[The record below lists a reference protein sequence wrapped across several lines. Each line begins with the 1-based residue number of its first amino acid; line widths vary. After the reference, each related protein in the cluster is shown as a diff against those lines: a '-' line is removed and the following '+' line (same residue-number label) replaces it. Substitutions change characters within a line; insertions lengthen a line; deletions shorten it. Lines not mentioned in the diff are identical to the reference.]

1 MRSTALSGLPAML
14 ACLLAIAGCASTP
27 TPAPAPD
34 PRPPLT
40 LVGYVTA
47 GEPVRAS
54 AAAELD
60 VANFAF
66 AAPDAA
72 HRVGLGTAQ
81 NAAALS
87 ELVRLRQRAPG
98 LRVVLS
104 IGGWGAGHFSEA
116 AATPQTR
123 AVFVDSA
130 MALLRQY
137 DLDGLDID
145 WEYPTLADAG
155 ISASADDKAHFTA
168 LLSDLRAALDA
179 QGARDG
185 RRYLLT
191 IAAAEGRLASGLD
204 LPAIAPLLDWINLMT
219 YDFYGS
225 LTPTTG
231 HAAALGRSR
240 LAPAEAR
247 TTETAV
253 DSFLRAGVPAAKLH
267 VGMAF
272 YGRRFGEVA
281 PRQAGLLQP
290 YRSDGG
296 FISYRQIVEGDLTG
310 SGGFESHWD
319 PQARAAWLWNPRS
332 AQMISYE
339 DPRALRE
346 KVAYARAQGLGGVM
360 FWELHQD
367 HGQDLLDVV
376 RQAIDAPAPAAA
388 TSALTPA
395 R

>member
-1 MRSTALSGLPAML
+1 MRLIASSGLSAVL
-14 ACLLAIAGCASTP
+14 ACLLTLTGCASAPSPAQP
-27 TPAPAPD
+27 TF
-34 PRPPLT
+34 PRKPLT

-54 AAAELD
+54 AAAKLD

-72 HRVGLGTAQ
+72 HRVSLGTTQ

-87 ELVRLRQRAPG
+87 ALVRLRQQAAPG

-116 AATPQTR
+116 AATPQAR
-123 AVFVDSA
+123 AIFVDSA

-168 LLSDLRAALDA
+168 LLGDLRAALDA

-240 LAPAEAR
+240 LAPADAR
-247 TTETAV
+247 TTEAAV
-253 DSFLRAGVPAAKLH
+253 EGFLRAGVPAAKLH

-281 PRQAGLLQP
+281 PQQAGLLQP

-296 FISYRQIVEGDLTG
+296 FISYRQIVEGDLVG
-310 SGGFESHWD
+310 SGGFASHWD

-339 DPRALRE
+339 DPRALRD

-367 HGQDLLDVV
+367 HDQDLLDVV
-376 RQAIDAPAPAAA
+376 RQAIDDPAAA
-388 TSALTPA
+388 RPDLIPA